1 MTDTAPGQ
9 DGPTPAAERLGG
21 MDGVLEHDAVRA
33 GLRGATEAEQL
44 SQILGAIY
52 DAALDP
58 ERWSE
63 ALHLATAFLD
73 GAAANLF
80 WQDPISNQAAVFHA
94 WGDDPAYVQMYF
106 DRYAALNPYFPAISF
121 MPAGVVFS
129 GGDIIP
135 HDEFAQTR
143 FYQEWVAPQ
152 GYIDVVG
159 VNLHRFAAGIAAFS
173 VRRSQAQGFV
183 DAEMRRKL
191 ELLAPHLQ
199 RATMIAREFDGL
211 RGQSV
216 TLEAVL
222 ERVTAAVFLVDA
234 AGKVDFVNN
243 SGLALLREGGMLG
256 RRDGILVALDRAA
269 DKSLRA
275 AYAAAGTSDDL
286 SLRQCPPSVLLTNG
300 RNERH
305 LAHVLPLSSGARQTA
320 SHSPRVR
327 AAVFVRKAEVPVAS
341 GIEVVAKAQGLTASE
356 TRVLQA
362 AVTLGSVAEMA
373 ASLGIGEATVK
384 THLASLFAKTGTR
397 RRTELV
403 TVVAAHGNPLF

>member
-1 MTDTAPGQ
+1 MTETVPGQ
-9 DGPTPAAERLGG
+9 GALKPAAKRMAGT
-21 MDGVLEHDAVRA
+21 DGAPEHDSVRA
-33 GLRGATEAEQL
+33 GLREATEAEQL
-44 SQILGAIY
+44 SQVLGAVY
-52 DAALDP
+52 DAALDA

-63 ALHLATAFLD
+63 ALHLATAFLG

-94 WGDDPAYVQMYF
+94 WGDDPAYVAMYF
-106 DRYAALNPYFPAISF
+106 DRYAALNPYFPAITF
-121 MPAGVVFS
+121 VPAGVVFS

-135 HDEFAQTR
+135 HEEFAQTR

-216 TLEAVL
+216 TLETVL

-234 AGKVDFVNN
+234 AGKLDFVNN

-256 RRDGILVALDRAA
+256 RRDGILVALDRAT

-275 AYAAAGTSDDL
+275 AFAASGTNDDL
-286 SLRQCPPSVLLTNG
+286 SLRLCPPSILLMNG

-305 LAHVLPLSSGARQTA
+305 LAHVLPLSSGARQSA
-320 SHSPRVR
+320 SLSRQVR

-341 GIEVVAKAQGLTASE
+341 GIEVIAKAYGLTASE

-362 AVTLGSVAEMA
+362 AVTLGSVADM
-373 ASLGIGEATVK
+373 STL
-384 THLASLFAKTGTR
+384 R
-397 RRTELV
+397 
-403 TVVAAHGNPLF
+403 